1 MYQKNENGVI
11 VLKINNFAVYIAF
24 SIIIY
29 GCGGGGSDSDT
40 GSHALKLPDAPT
52 LIEVK
57 SEENRDVK
65 LTWTPVNG
73 VEYYNV
79 YYSTDPQIDIRHY
92 SVYANNGFARK
103 IKSPFIIKDL
113 PIAPVYYF
121 VITSIEDDLESSASK
136 TVAVINRYE
145 VVGEEKDIIRDKFAG
160 LEWQRCSLGQV
171 WNKSKNTCDG
181 VAGRYN
187 TKFAFSYDGSSAG
200 KWRLP
205 YMAELRSLTYCV
217 EDYKITFIGLT
228 DKNYCPS
235 SVESGVSSEMFP
247 NTALSGVP
255 YHSATQ
261 YMGRDGVYYM
271 VNLKNG
277 GSSGAG
283 CGRYCEDTS
292 VHVRLV
298 RYYSE

>member
-1 MYQKNENGVI
+1 
-11 VLKINNFAVYIAF
+11 
-24 SIIIY
+24 
-29 GCGGGGSDSDT
+29 
-40 GSHALKLPDAPT
+40 
-52 LIEVK
+52 
-57 SEENRDVK
+57 
-65 LTWTPVNG
+65 
-73 VEYYNV
+73 
-79 YYSTDPQIDIRHY
+79 
-92 SVYANNGFARK
+92 
-103 IKSPFIIKDL
+103 
-113 PIAPVYYF
+113 
-121 VITSIEDDLESSASK
+121 
-136 TVAVINRYE
+136 
-145 VVGEEKDIIRDKFAG
+145 
-160 LEWQRCSLGQV
+160 
-171 WNKSKNTCDG
+171 
-181 VAGRYN
+181 
-187 TKFAFSYDGSSAG
+187 
-200 KWRLP
+200 
-205 YMAELRSLTYCV
+205 MAELRSLTYCV

-247 NTALSGVP
+247 NTVLSGVP